1 MAGRPDVRVRL
12 SAEGVAEVVAAL
24 KRVQAESQR
33 TAQKQSRGFQGL
45 NRILGSTRNL
55 LGGLGLALGVH
66 QFQRWI
72 RGAVDA
78 ADAIAKTGKRVGAA
92 VENLSALHLVA
103 RISGSSLEEV
113 AKALA
118 KQNKYIGD
126 AAAGNPKAIASFRDL
141 GLTLAD
147 FKGKD
152 AVEIF
157 ELISQRITALPSPI
171 QRGKAAMDIFGR
183 SGSNLIPTMKD
194 LADEGL
200 GAVIERAREL
210 GVLIDTDLAASA
222 ERIKDDFELL
232 KAQSEGLGTRLAAG
246 LVPEVSQ
253 ALQTISGDLAQ
264 TTDAWESFGAGIGRV
279 IKWIVAVVS
288 AGFDYAGTYLG
299 MMMSAI
305 DAGIRSLVDLIRGDL
320 DSARRHMQTFGRFAG
335 REAENIRE
343 RMKGRFELAVS
354 TPPPRAEGETTTG
367 AEGEIEEEA
376 AELAAK
382 RAQALQMA
390 LDRELALAKTAASLR
405 SAAEKR
411 AFEEGLKDIRTYYA
425 DRRAIVDRAYEE
437 ELAVLEQKRGLLDE
451 MTDPGMRLQEEKK
464 VDAALAKAR
473 LEHENAVGALL
484 FEERETVRSI
494 ARERIALEKTL
505 LEAQGKRIEAER
517 LGFEEQIEQADLLLR
532 KQGTSDEKREAVLA
546 RLRAA
551 LEAGADFEEA
561 KRDAEAALAEFEAA
575 RAEVEAR
582 TPAGLLSQFEAEVQI
597 LALEEGR
604 IETLKELALALEAA
618 AEATGDPEKIA
629 QAQSFAAAIRE
640 IDYSVQASADSF
652 GRFKETALDSATDAL
667 TDFLDKGMEGSKS
680 LKDAFRDMALA
691 IIADLR
697 RLAAQLIATAIVKK
711 IAGLFGEGGVVGG
724 EGAEAKAEG
733 GLFRGRGTG
742 TSDSNLVWLSNEEY
756 VVRAAVVRQPGV
768 LKHLEDLNRQ
778 GVRSLVST
786 PVIADVPATRFA
798 EGGLVEKGAV
808 ADDGGVLNGR
818 LVLGLEDG
826 LVLREMDTPTG
837 QRILIRALSNNRRA
851 VRSALGI

>member
-1 MAGRPDVRVRL
+1 M
-12 SAEGVAEVVAAL
+12 
-24 KRVQAESQR
+24 
-33 TAQKQSRGFQGL
+33 
-45 NRILGSTRNL
+45 
-55 LGGLGLALGVH
+55 
-66 QFQRWI
+66 
-72 RGAVDA
+72 
-78 ADAIAKTGKRVGAA
+78 
-92 VENLSALHLVA
+92 
-103 RISGSSLEEV
+103 
-113 AKALA
+113 
-118 KQNKYIGD
+118 
-126 AAAGNPKAIASFRDL
+126 
-141 GLTLAD
+141 
-147 FKGKD
+147 
-152 AVEIF
+152 
-157 ELISQRITALPSPI
+157 
-171 QRGKAAMDIFGR
+171 
-183 SGSNLIPTMKD
+183 
-194 LADEGL
+194 
-200 GAVIERAREL
+200 
-210 GVLIDTDLAASA
+210 
-222 ERIKDDFELL
+222 
-232 KAQSEGLGTRLAAG
+232 
-246 LVPEVSQ
+246 
-253 ALQTISGDLAQ
+253 LQ
-264 TTDAWESFGAGIGRV
+264 
-279 IKWIVAVVS
+279 
-288 AGFDYAGTYLG
+288 
-299 MMMSAI
+299 
-305 DAGIRSLVDLIRGDL
+305 
-320 DSARRHMQTFGRFAG
+320 
-335 REAENIRE
+335 
-343 RMKGRFELAVS
+343 
-354 TPPPRAEGETTTG
+354 
-367 AEGEIEEEA
+367 
-376 AELAAK
+376 
-382 RAQALQMA
+382 
-390 LDRELALAKTAASLR
+390 
-405 SAAEKR
+405 
-411 AFEEGLKDIRTYYA
+411 
-425 DRRAIVDRAYEE
+425 
-437 ELAVLEQKRGLLDE
+437 
-451 MTDPGMRLQEEKK
+451 
-464 VDAALAKAR
+464 
-473 LEHENAVGALL
+473 
-484 FEERETVRSI
+484 
-494 ARERIALEKTL
+494 
-505 LEAQGKRIEAER
+505 
-517 LGFEEQIEQADLLLR
+517 
-532 KQGTSDEKREAVLA
+532 

-582 TPAGLLSQFEAEVQI
+582 ASAGLLSQFEAEAAI

-724 EGAEAKAEG
+724 EGAEAKASG

-826 LVLREMDTPTG
+826 LVLREMDTPQG
-837 QRILIRALSNNRRA
+837 QRILVRALSNNRRA